1 MLRRRVLRKRC
12 TPVHSKRGA
21 SQRVATLLQCSRL
34 GGQHDC
40 PRREIRRERVGDR
53 VELLAATLILSLS
66 LGCGLAAA
74 RVALEALFS
83 LMTVY
88 SAFHDVSLAPLAME
102 CSHENQP
109 RLDAPAAA

>member
-1 MLRRRVLRKRC
+1 M
-12 TPVHSKRGA
+12 
-21 SQRVATLLQCSRL
+21 
-34 GGQHDC
+34 
-40 PRREIRRERVGDR
+40 
-53 VELLAATLILSLS
+53 ELLAATLILSLS

-102 CSHENQP
+102 FSHENEP